1 MERTQIR
8 IVAGS
13 HRGRKL
19 TVDVHK
25 GMRPT
30 PLMVREALFS
40 ILGHAVPGK
49 QFFDVFAG
57 TGVNGLEAISRG
69 ASRAVFVERDV
80 RLAGAIERQLDDF
93 QMSRQA
99 QVLRG
104 DVYRWAERW
113 LAPTEPVN
121 VFLSPPFA
129 DLTDRV
135 DEFFALVNT
144 LAAKLPIGSVL
155 VLQLEDGFPLEKL
168 PDGAHWD
175 VRHYGRNILAFW
187 EPEDQTK
194 PQMAPMNVD

>member
-19 TVDVHK
+19 TVEVHK

-49 QFFDVFAG
+49 PFFDVFAG

-80 RLAGAIERQLDDF
+80 RLATAIERQLEEF
-93 QMSRQA
+93 KMSRQA

-113 LAPTEPVN
+113 LTPTDAVN

-129 DLTDRV
+129 DLTDRIG
-135 DEFFALVNT
+135 EFLELTKT
-144 LAAKLPIGSVL
+144 LADKLPVGSVL
-155 VLQLEDGFPLEKL
+155 ILQLEDGCPLEML
-168 PDGAHWD
+168 PDAERWD

-187 EPEDQTK
+187 EPEEVKDELTTDGDG
-194 PQMAPMNVD
+194 A

>member
-19 TVDVHK
+19 TVEVHK

-49 QFFDVFAG
+49 PFFDIFAG

-69 ASRAVFVERDV
+69 ATKAVFVERDV
-80 RLAGAIERQLDDF
+80 KLATAIERQLEEF
-93 QMSRQA
+93 TMTRQA

-113 LAPTEPVN
+113 LAPTDAVN
-121 VFLSPPFA
+121 VFLSPPFP
-129 DLTDRV
+129 DLTERAG
-135 DEFFALVNT
+135 EFLELVQT
-144 LAAKLPIGSVL
+144 LAGKLPIGSVL
-155 VLQLEDGFPLEKL
+155 ILQLEDGFSLEML
-168 PDGAHWD
+168 PDFDRWD

-187 EPEDQTK
+187 EPEEKSDETQL
-194 PQMAPMNVD
+194 DSESE